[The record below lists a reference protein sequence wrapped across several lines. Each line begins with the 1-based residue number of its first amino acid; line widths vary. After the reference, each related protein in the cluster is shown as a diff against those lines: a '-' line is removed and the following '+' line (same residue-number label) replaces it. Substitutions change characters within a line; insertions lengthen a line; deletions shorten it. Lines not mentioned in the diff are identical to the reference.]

1 MGYSNEVVISA
12 RRQLEQEN
20 QRVKAENNRR
30 LEQVYVFLP
39 RVKEIDGLLR
49 RSMVLAAQAAFAKGD
64 EAVQI
69 MEDAKAANLALQKE
83 RSALLAEHFPEGWLD
98 KDCACER
105 CGGSGYLGS
114 SMCNCL
120 RDLCRKEQKKQIG
133 ALAGGSKSFADFDLN
148 YYPDRILSGT
158 NFNIRQIMEKTLDTC
173 RTYAAQF
180 PEQHGNL
187 LFSGGTGLGKTLMS
201 ACIASQVTDQGC
213 SVVYESASRLFA
225 QLEKAKFAHD
235 PEVRAQTEA
244 ACSRYSECD
253 LLILDDLGTELSG
266 QFVTAA
272 LYNLINERIMFGK
285 ATIISTN
292 LKNEELESRYS
303 AQILSRLRGHYRRVA
318 FVGDD
323 IRVKKNWG
331 EL

>member
-12 RRQLEQEN
+12 HRQLEQEN

-30 LEQVYVFLP
+30 LEQVYVCLP

-187 LFSGGTGLGKTLMS
+187 L
-201 ACIASQVTDQGC
+201 
-213 SVVYESASRLFA
+213 
-225 QLEKAKFAHD
+225 
-235 PEVRAQTEA
+235 
-244 ACSRYSECD
+244 
-253 LLILDDLGTELSG
+253 
-266 QFVTAA
+266 
-272 LYNLINERIMFGK
+272 
-285 ATIISTN
+285 
-292 LKNEELESRYS
+292 
-303 AQILSRLRGHYRRVA
+303 
-318 FVGDD
+318 
-323 IRVKKNWG
+323 
-331 EL
+331 